1 MKSAQDFRAIQL
13 DEKMDKP
20 LVSVI
25 IIFLNEEKFIRE
37 AIESVSAQ
45 TYDNW
50 ELLLVDDG
58 SSDASTEI
66 ALQYAEQ
73 YPIKVRYLEHESH
86 QNRGMSA
93 SRNLGVRQ
101 STGEYV
107 AFLDADDVWLPDK
120 LEEQVAI
127 LSSHPEAAMI
137 CGPVQWWYS
146 WTGNAED
153 IQRDHVVALP
163 IQPDTLVKPPHLLAC
178 LLGNETVTTTS
189 GLVRR
194 KAIESV
200 GGLEESFRGLY
211 EDQAF
216 CAKLCSKASVF
227 VASGC
232 WYRWRKHPRSS
243 CSVAV
248 STGQYRHARLTF
260 LRWLEKYLRQQGIK
274 NSELWEV
281 LQKERW
287 RCYHP
292 ILYRL
297 LVPMQHGTGY
307 MKELLKRAARR
318 TLPGAVQRWLL
329 ARWYG
334 PEYCPPVGW
343 ADFGSMRRLTP
354 VSRVYGFDRGF
365 PIDRYYI
372 EGFLSDYSADILGH
386 VLEIGDN
393 TYTRKFGGDRVTR
406 SDVLHA
412 IEGNPKATMVADL
425 TCAEHIPSGT
435 FDC

>member
-1 MKSAQDFRAIQL
+1 
-13 DEKMDKP
+13 MDKP

-25 IIFLNEEKFIRE
+25 IIFLNEERFIQE
-37 AIESVSAQ
+37 AVESVFAQ
-45 TYDNW
+45 TYDSW

-58 SSDASTEI
+58 STDASTKI

-73 YPIKVRYLEHESH
+73 YPMKVRYLEHEAH

-93 SRNLGVRQ
+93 SRNLGVRHAK
-101 STGEYV
+101 GEYV

-127 LSSHPEAAMI
+127 LSSHPEAAMV

-146 WTGNAED
+146 WTGNPED
-153 IQRDHVVALP
+153 IQRAHVVALP
-163 IQPDTLVKPPHLLAC
+163 VQPDSLVKPPHLLVC

-200 GGLEESFRGLY
+200 GGLEESFHGLY

-232 WYRWRKHPRSS
+232 WYRWRKHPRSC

-260 LRWLEKYLRQQGIK
+260 LHWLEKYLRQQEIK

-287 RCYHP
+287 QCHHP

-297 LVPMQHGTGY
+297 LVPMQH
-307 MKELLKRAARR
+307 
-318 TLPGAVQRWLL
+318 
-329 ARWYG
+329 
-334 PEYCPPVGW
+334 
-343 ADFGSMRRLTP
+343 LT
-354 VSRVYGFDRGF
+354 
-365 PIDRYYI
+365 
-372 EGFLSDYSADILGH
+372 
-386 VLEIGDN
+386 
-393 TYTRKFGGDRVTR
+393 
-406 SDVLHA
+406 
-412 IEGNPKATMVADL
+412 
-425 TCAEHIPSGT
+425 
-435 FDC
+435 